1 MPDDSVGAEVQG
13 FHDPERSDTAE
24 SAESFGITKG
34 DEIRAGD
41 QVSLA
46 RAALAAVKADARARG
61 VRPERTGE
69 ATTGASSDARSGDG
83 AGGGPVP
90 GMSARGTTRAAG
102 RRGARSTARP
112 GFAPLPQHAEPQ
124 QLGAAI
130 DGLLHAE
137 GWTLAAATGSVFGRW
152 AQIVG
157 ADLAAHTTPE
167 SLADGELTVSADSTA
182 WATQVRLLAAQ
193 LVRRLNSELGDGTVL
208 RVKVRGP
215 VTSTRKPGEWR
226 VRGGR
231 GPRDTYG

>member
-1 MPDDSVGAEVQG
+1 MPDPMKPEDS
-13 FHDPERSDTAE
+13 
-24 SAESFGITKG
+24 
-34 DEIRAGD
+34 RAGD

-46 RAALAAVKADARARG
+46 RAALAAATADARARG
-61 VRPERTGE
+61 VRPERISE
-69 ATTGASSDARSGDG
+69 ATTGSGRDARSGDG
-83 AGGGPVP
+83 VGDGPVP
-90 GMSARGTTRAAG
+90 GMGTPGTTRAAG
-102 RRGARSTARP
+102 RRGTRATARP
-112 GFAPLPQHAEPQ
+112 GFAALPKRSDPQ

-130 DGLLHAE
+130 DGLLAAE
-137 GWTLAAATGSVFGRW
+137 GWALAAATGSVFGRW

-157 ADLAAHTTPE
+157 ADLAGHTTPE
-167 SLADGELTVSADSTA
+167 SLTDGELTVSADSTA

-193 LVRRLNSELGDGTVL
+193 LVRRLNTELGDGTVL